1 MTFTRTLEIWAK
13 KLLIGI
19 VGAFRPSKRISPSQ
33 IPLQR
38 LKRILIVKQHD
49 QLGDLLVTT
58 PAIRALRKKFPDSHI
73 AIVVREYTAPMIWE
87 NPNVDS
93 VIVFYEKLKRWNWQK
108 FRSFWDQLRGNGG
121 FDCAIMFNS
130 VSRSLSSD
138 LVAVVSKAKIIIG
151 PNHIALDLDIPES
164 IYNVQTPRSRKTQHE
179 SEHYLDVVRPLGVQA
194 DGLEYDLLLTGE
206 EEAEGEKVLY
216 ELGIQ
221 SATLLVGVHFGALNK
236 EKRYPL
242 EKLATVIDWIKLHYD
257 CEVMLIPGP
266 NEVHHHQ
273 ELLSRIKNADVRS
286 VPIQYLRTSCAVIK
300 KLHLLLCNDT
310 GTMHIASALRVP
322 TVSFHSI
329 SDPAQ
334 WKPPHERHIG
344 LRAEDKR
351 ITSITIEMV
360 TAAVRMQLQKAG
372 FHEKE

>member
-1 MTFTRTLEIWAK
+1 MRTLEIWGK

-19 VGAFRPSKRISPSQ
+19 IGAFRPSKRISPNQ

-58 PAIRALRKKFPDSHI
+58 PTIRALRKKFPDSHI
-73 AIVVREYTAPMIWE
+73 AIFVREYTAPMIWE
-87 NPNVDS
+87 NPNIDS
-93 VIVFYEKLKRWNWQK
+93 VIVFYEKFNRWNWQK
-108 FRSFWDQLRGNGG
+108 FRSFWDQLRGGGG

-138 LVAVVSKAKIIIG
+138 LIAVASKAKIIIG
-151 PNHIALDLDIPES
+151 PNHIAFDSDIPES
-164 IYNVQTPRSRKTQHE
+164 IYNVLTPRSRKTQHE
-179 SEHYLDVVRPLGVQA
+179 SEHYLDIVRPLGAQA

-206 EEAEGEKVLY
+206 EEAEADKVLY

-221 SATLLVGVHFGALNK
+221 SATLLIGVHFGALNK

-242 EKLATVIDWIKLHYD
+242 EKLANVIKWTKSHYN
-257 CEVMLIPGP
+257 CEVLLIPGP
-266 NEVHHHQ
+266 NEEHHLE
-273 ELLSRIKNADVRS
+273 ELMSYIKTVEVRS
-286 VPIQYLRTSCAVIK
+286 VQVQQLRTSCAVIK

-322 TVSFHSI
+322 TISFHSI

-351 ITSITIEMV
+351 ITSITVEMV
-360 TAAVRMQLQKAG
+360 TDAVQTQLQKAG
-372 FHEKE
+372 FHGKE